1 MLRSLLDT
9 SERKARLERDGGWK
23 GILRRELRAKR
34 LKLYGKTEMV
44 FLVDALDDDP
54 PHLRVPEGIRIEPY
68 AGPDWDRFREL
79 AGPGQRRLY
88 ARRIAAG
95 RKLLVAWR
103 ADEPVGVTWMV
114 GNHATMALDGM
125 TLALPE
131 GWAYA
136 YQLFVH
142 PGARGG
148 GLGSAL
154 TNARMHYAREL
165 GYNRLTRMIRKKNT
179 PALRSAARAKGST
192 EPAGTALLYHT
203 LGRKWIRWTSPP
215 P

>member
-1 MLRSLLDT
+1 MLRSLL
-9 SERKARLERDGGWK
+9 SRPERNARLKRDGGWG
-23 GILRRELRAKR
+23 GIVRRELRAKR

-44 FLVDALDDDP
+44 FLVDPLDQAP
-54 PHLRVPEGIRIEPY
+54 ARLRVPEGIRIEPY
-68 AGPDWDRFREL
+68 SGPDWDRFREL
-79 AGPGQRRLY
+79 AGPKQRRLY

-103 ADEPVGVTWMV
+103 GDEPVGLTWMV
-114 GNHATMALDGM
+114 DERATMRLDGM
-125 TLALPE
+125 TLDLPQ

-136 YQLFVH
+136 YQLYVH
-142 PGARGG
+142 PSARGG

-165 GYNRLTRMIRKKNT
+165 GYHHLTRMIRKKNT
-179 PALRSAARAKGST
+179 PALKSAARAKGST